1 MPSIRT
7 RHIYAENVKE
17 GDVIISML
25 NTIESVVQSEPK
37 GQGWLI
43 KTSNGGEA
51 TSHRTTV
58 IPVVEVSVADW
69 VNASQI
75 LKGDLLLI
83 DDERYL
89 VQEVRTAEES
99 KHKLDIDLVKL
110 NDTLSTETVTVGKNK
125 RYLVLER

>member
-25 NTIESVVQSEPK
+25 NTIESVVKSEPK

-58 IPVVEVSVADW
+58 VPVVEVSVADW
-69 VNASQI
+69 ISASQV
-75 LKGDLLLI
+75 LKSDLLLI